1 MKSLF
6 NCLILC
12 CLVIL
17 VGCSGGSPKPPT
29 VTPPPGGDVWLI
41 TSLQA
46 SDSNPIVNVPV
57 SVTAVV
63 TLNGEPAPDG
73 SQVEFTTNGGVL
85 ANGSTLATKLTTS
98 GQATVGFVAGDP
110 GPYAIQARVKTIKST
125 ISVAYRNPDN
135 SGSLQIWNINPAAG
149 SYAGNESGILTGK
162 GIRNPVEVYFTVQGV
177 QYQAVVE
184 SVVQSVP
191 LDASGTI
198 TIRTPEATAADKTI
212 TSQADVKVV
221 AGVGTTDE
229 QTQSYPSAFTYISD
243 SVIVGDP
250 VIFGVE
256 PLYGRSQGGENV
268 TILGLNFATDVT
280 KELAKTFDKVYFLFD
295 GQQLLAEV
303 EQWSETQIS
312 VITPRFSLTPL
323 TENRNAGVLLTRLDG
338 GASVQKNDVFI
349 VKSDIAQPDITGI
362 SPTSGPLD
370 GGTNVTITG
379 HGFELPV
386 QVHFGVLEATGVQ
399 VFDDPSLADNDV
411 ITCLTPDYSQQGEL
425 PPIFVPVR
433 VTNLQTG
440 NTDTADQNFRYGD
453 ILYVSQANPTEGQ
466 IGDLLTLYGAG
477 FEDPLTVWFGD
488 IEFDVISVT
497 GTEIT
502 LRSPPDLP
510 PTCNDRSGNF
520 RVVLVESNR
529 EATGGNYTLLGS
541 EPTITAVEPIIV
553 EETDFGNG
561 VSPSEIDIFG
571 VRFADD
577 LLVRINNFTIAPN
590 EVDVVTAEQIHVN
603 QIPAPNDFGL
613 VFNTGSC
620 TTDTGLQGIRN
631 EPTPVNVTVRNLP
644 LACEDTLIAGLVYVP
659 EDQECVAAPNLFAE
673 LVPSS
678 TFPSTTAGMCS
689 APANLVLANN
699 GAGDLQVTTAILV
712 GRFFFDAGAS
722 SQNAGPITVPAFTS
736 DTSLDV
742 YFCPDVAN
750 GLLYQG
756 QLVISSNDAGSP
768 TQLNLSGTESTPPEI
783 TTNPYGDGD
792 TWTFPATTA
801 GTCSATE
808 TLVITS
814 SGISDLTLSSV
825 TSSDNVQFHIV
836 TPPATPLTLL
846 PSQTFNLEVEFCPTA
861 AGAVTGTLTI
871 DHNATNTA
879 DPIVIDFGGTGL

>member
-41 TSLQA
+41 TSLQV
-46 SDSNPIVNVPV
+46 SESNPIVNVPV

-85 ANGSTLATKLTTS
+85 ATGGTLATKLTTD
-98 GQATVGFVAGDP
+98 GRATVGFVSDSP
-110 GPYAIQARVKTIKST
+110 GPYAIQARVKTIKSQ
-125 ISVAYRNPDN
+125 ISVVYRNPDT
-135 SGSLQIWNINPAAG
+135 SGALQIWNINPAAG
-149 SYAGNESGILTGK
+149 SYAGFESAILTGK

-177 QYQAVVE
+177 QYQAVVDSVVE
-184 SVVQSVP
+184 SVPPES
-191 LDASGTI
+191 AGTI
-198 TIRTPEATAADKTI
+198 TIRSPQPTAADTTI
-212 TSQADVKVV
+212 TSPADVKVL

-256 PLYGRSQGGENV
+256 PLYGRSQGGESV
-268 TILGLNFATDVT
+268 TILGLNFAVDVT
-280 KELAKTFDKVYFLFD
+280 KELAKTFDKVYFLFE

-338 GASVQKNDVFI
+338 GANVQKNDIFI

-379 HGFELPV
+379 HGFELPI
-386 QVHFGVLEATGVQ
+386 QVHFGDLEATGVQ

-411 ITCLTPDYSQQGEL
+411 ITCLTPDYSQQGQL
-425 PPIFVPVR
+425 PPVFVPVR

-440 NTDTADQNFRYGD
+440 NNDTADQNYRYGD

-466 IGDLLTLYGAG
+466 IGDLLTLFGAG
-477 FEDPLTVWFGD
+477 FEDPLTVWFAGD

-502 LRSPPDLP
+502 LRSPPELA
-510 PTCNDRSGNF
+510 PTCADRSGNF
-520 RVVLVESNR
+520 RVVLNESSR

-541 EPTITAVEPIIV
+541 DPTITAVEPIFV
-553 EETDFGNG
+553 QETDFGNG

-613 VFNTGSC
+613 VFSTGSC
-620 TTDTGLQGIRN
+620 TTDTGLQGQRN
-631 EPTPVNVTVRNLP
+631 EPTPVDVTVRNLP
-644 LACEDTLIAGLVYVP
+644 LGCEDTLVAGLVYIP
-659 EDQECVAAPNLFAE
+659 EDQTCVVAPNLNFTMTPFPATNWPG
-673 LVPSS
+673 PSPPQ
-678 TFPSTTAGMCS
+678 TVI
-689 APANLVLANN
+689 LNN
-699 GAGDLQVTTAILV
+699 TGGGDLLV
-712 GRFFFDAGAS
+712 SGLFLSGQFYFDAGCAN
-722 SQNAGPITVPAFTS
+722 QAAPGFTVPSFTNGYIGP
-736 DTSLDV
+736 DV
-742 YFCPDVAN
+742 YFCPNEDN
-750 GLLYQG
+750 GGLYNG
-756 QLVISSNDAGSP
+756 ELRVVSNNASSPNGVNLTGSEAAPILGVSSNTLTFGAAGLQFFTVSNTGTGDLTFTITETDPDSVFTVSPLNGTVPAGGAPVQIDVTNSGTGADGSLEIVAGELDAQGSP
-768 TQLNLSGTESTPPEI
+768 QTVVLDI
-783 TTNPYGDGD
+783 TY
-792 TWTFPATTA
+792 
-801 GTCSATE
+801 
-808 TLVITS
+808 
-814 SGISDLTLSSV
+814 
-825 TSSDNVQFHIV
+825 
-836 TPPATPLTLL
+836 
-846 PSQTFNLEVEFCPTA
+846 
-861 AGAVTGTLTI
+861 
-871 DHNATNTA
+871 
-879 DPIVIDFGGTGL
+879 